1 MVKGMESPEESSE
14 TSDLSEEEI
23 RDYAL
28 EIGIDPE
35 TEPELMWLAKEA
47 RFARLPPGW
56 LEREDDSGNTTFH
69 NTYLQIASNVHPC
82 KLQYRKLVAQERDR
96 IQRTTA
102 VICSESTQ
110 GRKENGEPIHAV
122 GLFGS
127 GFLSII
133 GNRHEETASLT
144 LFSFE
149 DEDDGIISE
158 KESIPCSSNSD
169 IENISMNQWGE
180 QYKNTV
186 IEAHGHIRGTAAGG
200 GLRAKW
206 FHDGEECT
214 KTPTGLFCSGFLSV
228 LGSGQ
233 DEIACS
239 PSSYYVD
246 NDHTYEKEDSGGS
259 EVYIIQDQSSEFSQ
273 RHFSVETLGSSVDT
287 DSHLEVFVKEEQGL
301 DEFDR
306 LGEKCQQ
313 SSKYVQTPLS
323 SSFRRSGAKK
333 DKQVKKPNKTSG
345 ALFVSG
351 FFSVIEPGDEEVGC
365 FTQPNSDYAEG
376 IGICEKLLSEN
387 YTTCDSVP
395 EMDVKK
401 GKDKKPELTKS
412 QHSHDIDDT
421 WDSEQDKEE
430 EETVRPTGLLA
441 KFLYTNKSDGWDSQ
455 EDEDANTVKS
465 SVEYAD
471 KSVGEDTY
479 RVYQVH
485 KHTQCNG
492 AVLHSGAEQDKDKEE
507 RINKTQEVDDREGND
522 EENKAAESPNESR
535 GKSEDNLVDQGN
547 EHIEHP
553 DNVPDEESLNK
564 MDTTDSIE
572 STSDETTETETSSDT
587 TETTAQQETTSTEL
601 SPLTET
607 TQSPESRSTDLQDQQ
622 APSDFEYTE
631 NSAVCDRKQRMD
643 VKQEKAAKCQDIQS
657 TDAVLDLIDEQNRD
671 KEESINK
678 PSLKVPCKRKHLSPD
693 HRDSDSYPPGEEE
706 MYNKTYSRTAQQQVP
721 SNYVNTD
728 NYGYR
733 ECQQEMEVKED
744 EEEAAN
750 SQEFIG
756 EDTNSFPVVEDQE
769 EEEPLKKPKLSGGF
783 KDSNYFVY
791 FDSHLAIDFH
801 RQGKDEDEDSKG
813 TKSQDEPG
821 HGSFCKEPIQGTD
834 GAMGSEAKQVKEEER
849 PSKQFGELTCSHGHN
864 TKSPNQQ
871 TQVFMDCHTCVCPD
885 NQHACLAVHVKVKDE
900 GNVAA
905 KSRDKEE
912 PSKAHGRLGEVL
924 ESSNSAS
931 ESDSDCKEE
940 EDNDTET
947 SKSQDDDHQ
956 VDQEHERKRADAVED
971 IEAKDMA
978 KEGLIQNLG
987 DLFISGFLSV
997 ISTRQEESVSHT
1009 PPSLV
1014 MLLKRFLGPFLESS
1028 NSASELESDDKDR
1041 EDNDTEASKSQ
1052 DDSVEDP
1059 SSDYGHEHL
1068 KCNVGN
1074 LKTKLGKDKKE
1085 PIQTLTGLRDR
1096 DADPTEM
1103 AGMQEVLG
1111 QDEVDEDTV
1120 KTPRLFV
1127 DIPDWKT
1134 GLERDF
1140 KDEDDVEKAHTS
1152 KSLHDCGRYFS
1163 GEIMSSVQVDQLFE
1177 RSQSSGVSDVN
1188 QHEAEEQPIKTP
1200 GSQPHSI
1207 RAPTVATDELPRY
1220 PCLPP
1225 LLIKVQT
1232 ELLLRQ
1238 GRMHFCQED
1247 LKKQEDGKED
1257 NLNRE
1262 KKARMCLRQEKLQ
1275 REEQEEEEQLVKE
1288 KEKRISLRQQELKK
1302 EEEREMELLKREKE
1316 KRTHLLRER
1325 LKREE
1330 EEEAQQL
1337 KMAKGNRICVLKER
1351 LGEEKDE
1358 KLKNDLKRRTQ
1369 TQQDAQKKME
1379 PMEQLMMERRN
1390 KKLFDE
1396 NLRREDGSKPLN
1408 TKMETRAHHSQE
1420 EEDKEEQL
1428 KSDQEELSTEE
1439 ENDAEQIKREEKSRA
1454 HIFQEEFSSDEEEE
1468 DETFKKDKDIQSREQ
1483 LSSEEE
1489 EVGQLKVEK
1498 ERRTSCRLEKL
1509 GREEEEEV
1517 ARLKRDIFK
1526 RKSFL
1531 LAELCADFKKELQL
1545 RIQFSH
1551 DELKREEEEELEKL
1565 KREKERRMHQQKE
1578 KLLREEEDEA
1588 AQLKKEKERRIC
1600 CCRKM
1605 LRRHEEVEVEQLKQE
1620 KETRMQRHLQQL
1632 DREEES
1638 FLKNDKNLRK
1648 NLQKEPSREA
1658 EEAER
1663 SKRQKDL
1670 TCLRQQLRPKREE
1683 EEDEQLSN
1691 ATRTRLWQE
1700 ELRREEEEDERRN
1713 FNLPQD
1719 RLLREED
1726 LDQLNKEKDRRM
1738 RLYKETLR
1746 REEEEEL
1753 EFLKRESVAKVHCHK
1768 EALNRE
1774 EEKEMKQLKTEKEER
1789 IRVFQEELRREEA
1802 NERERLK
1809 RVRERKL
1816 SPGRK
1821 EHCIEEKGNKEL
1833 TREET
1838 KLKRQGMDPRTEE
1851 EEAMRL
1857 MREEMLCHE
1866 DCSREEEEELEV
1878 LKMDIMRRWLQQE
1891 KGGEKLEQ
1899 VGFKKEIEAR
1909 TQLLQDGLSKEDEN
1923 EGLKSCQKELSSE
1936 EEEMDEANQFNK
1948 KTEKGNY
1955 HWPQELE
1962 GEDEEQVEM
1971 KNREKVMRR
1980 QFSWEDLMSG
1990 EEEKV
1995 EEFIGV
2001 KDKLMQQELRIKE
2014 ERDVNVLAREKER
2027 RIHSGS
2033 EELKREEVK
2042 QLEREQKSRLGI
2054 HLEEL
2059 RREEKNEADEL
2070 KKEKERRTCRLLE
2083 ELREE
2088 EEEEAERLKKD
2099 KEKRMRLL
2107 REQLRREEEGERL
2120 NGENE
2125 RRIRLQQ
2132 EELIG
2137 QEEEEWCRMDKEE
2150 QMRLYLERLRKE
2162 EEETGE
2168 QLKIKKKK
2176 TMQNYQEELKREETM
2191 QVEQL
2196 RKEKEKRI
2204 GLLLEELK
2212 RQDDEQQYKLEKEN
2226 KLHDCQEMLLKEE
2239 NDAVDIF
2246 KREKEKR
2253 INRCQEEFKQEEEE
2267 EEERLNKEK
2276 ENRIRLLQDKL
2287 KEETEDLM
2295 VRLNNEK
2302 EHRMRLRQIDQ
2313 KGEKD
2318 EKILKT
2324 EYKERLR
2331 SLRQC
2336 ILAKKRE
2343 EEELLN
2349 KLSGRK
2355 ELPHSVQKDREE
2367 KEIRLRED
2375 RENVLREICLALE
2388 EERLVEHGMIKAQRR
2403 PYFEEL
2409 RSESDDELQ
2418 VLKTRLREERKE
2430 GLKFLSQ
2437 EARENMLGSSFCS
2450 SFDPLG
2456 GTVLGFQHH
2465 ILGGL
2470 GPIHVNTS
2478 HFSSLN
2484 PTLSLALSMPAS
2496 ANCPAYRPM
2505 HPSLSTPE
2513 HLPGPVR
2520 TAACSDP
2527 FISAPYITNP
2537 LGYCDQLSLNNFN
2550 EITVHRF
2557 QKQSA
2562 NWIPFVHI

>member
-1 MVKGMESPEESSE
+1 MQTHPPCNGTHHRCVIEWQEEDAQRRPVNK
-14 TSDLSEEEI
+14 TANNTAHSEETIRKRLDDEI

-102 VICSESTQ
+102 VVCSESTQ
-110 GRKENGEPIHAV
+110 GRNENGEPIHAV

-206 FHDGEECT
+206 FPDGEEFT
-214 KTPTGLFCSGFLSV
+214 KTPT
-228 LGSGQ
+228 
-233 DEIACS
+233 
-239 PSSYYVD
+239 
-246 NDHTYEKEDSGGS
+246 
-259 EVYIIQDQSSEFSQ
+259 
-273 RHFSVETLGSSVDT
+273 
-287 DSHLEVFVKEEQGL
+287 
-301 DEFDR
+301 
-306 LGEKCQQ
+306 
-313 SSKYVQTPLS
+313 
-323 SSFRRSGAKK
+323 
-333 DKQVKKPNKTSG
+333 

-421 WDSEQDKEE
+421 WDSEQDE

-492 AVLHSGAEQDKDKEE
+492 AVLHSGAEQDKDNEE
-507 RINKTQEVDDREGND
+507 HINKTEVDDREGND
-522 EENKAAESPNESR
+522 EENKAAESPDESR
-535 GKSEDNLVDQGN
+535 GKSEDNLVDQGH

-553 DNVPDEESLNK
+553 DNVPDKESLNK
-564 MDTTDSIE
+564 MYSIVQQIILLILEQVALQSQDTTDSTE
-572 STSDETTETETSSDT
+572 STSDETTETETSLDT

-622 APSDFEYTE
+622 RLVQSPIMCKAPSDFEYTE

-643 VKQEKAAKCQDIQS
+643 VKQEKTAKCQDIQS
-657 TDAVLDLIDEQNRD
+657 TDAVLDSIDEQNRD

-693 HRDSDSYPPGEEE
+693 HRDRDSYPPGEEE
-706 MYNKTYSRTAQQQVP
+706 MYTKTYSRTTQQQVP

-728 NYGYR
+728 SYGYR
-733 ECQQEMEVKED
+733 ECRQEMDVKED

-750 SQEFIG
+750 SQVFIG

-769 EEEPLKKPKLSGGF
+769 EEEPFKKPKLSGGF
-783 KDSNYFVY
+783 KDSNYVVY

-801 RQGKDEDEDSKG
+801 RQRKDGDEDSEG

-849 PSKQFGELTCSHGHN
+849 PSKQFGELTCSHGYN
-864 TKSPNQQ
+864 TKSPTHQ
-871 TQVFMDCHTCVCPD
+871 TQVYMDCHTCVCPD
-885 NQHACLAVHVKVKDE
+885 NQHACLEVHVKVKDE

-931 ESDSDCKEE
+931 ESDSDCKEG
-940 EDNDTET
+940 EDNDSET
-947 SKSQDDDHQ
+947 SKSQDDSVHDPSSDDVLDHQ
-956 VDQEHERKRADAVED
+956 VDQEHERIQRADTVKD
-971 IEAKDMA
+971 IEAKEDMA
-978 KEGLIQNLG
+978 KAGPIQNLG

-1059 SSDYGHEHL
+1059 SSDYGHERL

-1085 PIQTLTGLRDR
+1085 PIQMLTGLRDR

-1111 QDEVDEDTV
+1111 QDEVDEDPV
-1120 KTPRLFV
+1120 KTPRLLV
-1127 DIPDWKT
+1127 HIPDWET

-1200 GSQPHSI
+1200 GSQPHTI

-1257 NLNRE
+1257 HLNRE

-1275 REEQEEEEQLVKE
+1275 REEQEEEEQLVME

-1337 KMAKGNRICVLKER
+1337 KMVKRKRICVLQER
-1351 LGEEKDE
+1351 LGEDKDE
-1358 KLKNDLKRRTQ
+1358 KLKNYLKRRTQ

-1390 KKLFDE
+1390 RKLYEE
-1396 NLRREDGSKPLN
+1396 NLKREDGSKPLN

-1439 ENDAEQIKREEKSRA
+1439 ENDAEQIKREEKLRA

-1468 DETFKKDKDIQSREQ
+1468 DETFKKDKDIQSQEQ

-1498 ERRTSCRLEKL
+1498 ERRTSCCLEKL
-1509 GREEEEEV
+1509 GREEEEAV

-1526 RKSFL
+1526 RKSLL
-1531 LAELCADFKKELQL
+1531 LAELSADFKKELQL

-1551 DELKREEEEELEKL
+1551 DELEREEEEELEKL

-1588 AQLKKEKERRIC
+1588 VQLKKEKERRIC
-1600 CCRKM
+1600 CCREV

-1620 KETRMQRHLQQL
+1620 KETRMRRHLQQL

-1638 FLKNDKNLRK
+1638 FLRNDKHMRK

-1658 EEAER
+1658 EEAEQ

-1670 TCLRQQLRPKREE
+1670 TCLRQQLRPKSEE

-1713 FNLPQD
+1713 FNLPRD

-1726 LDQLNKEKDRRM
+1726 LDQLNKEKDKRM
-1738 RLYKETLR
+1738 RLYQETLR

-1774 EEKEMKQLKTEKEER
+1774 EEKEMKQLKTDKEER
-1789 IRVFQEELRREEA
+1789 MRVFQEGLRREEA

-1809 RVRERKL
+1809 RVRERKS

-1838 KLKRQGMDPRTEE
+1838 KLKRQGMDQRTEE

-1899 VGFKKEIEAR
+1899 DGFKKEIEAR
-1909 TQLLQDGLSKEDEN
+1909 TQLLQDGLSKEDE
-1923 EGLKSCQKELSSE
+1923 GLKREKDKRMSSCQKELSSE
-1936 EEEMDEANQFNK
+1936 EEEMDEANRFNK
-1948 KTEKGNY
+1948 KKEKGNY
-1955 HWPQELE
+1955 HWPQELK

-1971 KNREKVMRR
+1971 KNRGRVMRR

-2001 KDKLMQQELRIKE
+2001 KDKLVQQELRIKE
-2014 ERDVNVLAREKER
+2014 ERDVKVLAREKER

-2042 QLEREQKSRLGI
+2042 QLEREQKSRLCI

-2059 RREEKNEADEL
+2059 RREEKKEADEL
-2070 KKEKERRTCRLLE
+2070 KKEKEKRICRLLE

-2120 NGENE
+2120 NRENE

-2150 QMRLYLERLRKE
+2150 KMRLYLEKLRKE

-2168 QLKIKKKK
+2168 QLKIKKEK
-2176 TMQNYQEELKREETM
+2176 TMQNYHEELRREETM

-2212 RQDDEQQYKLEKEN
+2212 RQDDEQQYKQEKEN

-2239 NDAVDIF
+2239 NDAVEIF

-2253 INRCQEEFKQEEEE
+2253 INRCQEQFKQEEEE
-2267 EEERLNKEK
+2267 EEEWLNKEK

-2287 KEETEDLM
+2287 KEETEELM
-2295 VRLNNEK
+2295 ARLNNEK

-2318 EKILKT
+2318 EKMLKT

-2349 KLSGRK
+2349 KLSGQK
-2355 ELPHSVQKDREE
+2355 ELHHSVQKDRDE

-2430 GLKFLSQ
+2430 GLNFLSQ
-2437 EARENMLGSSFCS
+2437 EARAIMLDSSFCS

-2456 GTVLGFQHH
+2456 GTVLGSQHH

-2520 TAACSDP
+2520 TAARIDP
-2527 FISAPYITNP
+2527 LISAPYITNP

>member
-1 MVKGMESPEESSE
+1 M
-14 TSDLSEEEI
+14 
-23 RDYAL
+23 R
-28 EIGIDPE
+28 
-35 TEPELMWLAKEA
+35 
-47 RFARLPPGW
+47 
-56 LEREDDSGNTTFH
+56 
-69 NTYLQIASNVHPC
+69 
-82 KLQYRKLVAQERDR
+82 
-96 IQRTTA
+96 
-102 VICSESTQ
+102 
-110 GRKENGEPIHAV
+110 
-122 GLFGS
+122 
-127 GFLSII
+127 
-133 GNRHEETASLT
+133 
-144 LFSFE
+144 
-149 DEDDGIISE
+149 
-158 KESIPCSSNSD
+158 
-169 IENISMNQWGE
+169 
-180 QYKNTV
+180 
-186 IEAHGHIRGTAAGG
+186 
-200 GLRAKW
+200 
-206 FHDGEECT
+206 
-214 KTPTGLFCSGFLSV
+214 
-228 LGSGQ
+228 
-233 DEIACS
+233 
-239 PSSYYVD
+239 
-246 NDHTYEKEDSGGS
+246 
-259 EVYIIQDQSSEFSQ
+259 
-273 RHFSVETLGSSVDT
+273 
-287 DSHLEVFVKEEQGL
+287 
-301 DEFDR
+301 
-306 LGEKCQQ
+306 
-313 SSKYVQTPLS
+313 
-323 SSFRRSGAKK
+323 
-333 DKQVKKPNKTSG
+333 VKKPNKTSG

-365 FTQPNSDYAEG
+365 FTQPNSDYAKG
-376 IGICEKLLSEN
+376 IGICKKLLSEN
-387 YTTCDSVP
+387 STTFESVP

-441 KFLYTNKSDGWDSQ
+441 KILYSNKSDCWDSQ
-455 EDEDANTVKS
+455 EDENANAVKS

-471 KSVGEDTY
+471 KSVGDDTY
-479 RVYQVH
+479 RVDQVH
-485 KHTQCNG
+485 KHTQCKG

-507 RINKTQEVDDREGND
+507 RINKTQEVNDNERND
-522 EENKAAESPNESR
+522 EENKAAESQDVY
-535 GKSEDNLVDQGN
+535 GDKSEDNLVDQGQ

-553 DNVPDEESLNK
+553 DNVSDKESLNK
-564 MDTTDSIE
+564 MDTTDSTE
-572 STSDETTETETSSDT
+572 SSSDETTETETSSDT
-587 TETTAQQETTSTEL
+587 TETTAQQETTTTEL

-631 NSAVCDRKQRMD
+631 NSAVFDRKQWMD

-657 TDAVLDLIDEQNRD
+657 TDAVLDSVDEQNRD

-678 PSLKVPCKRKHLSPD
+678 PRLKVPCKRKHLSRD
-693 HRDSDSYPPGEEE
+693 HRDSDSYLSGEEE
-706 MYNKTYSRTAQQQVP
+706 MFNKTYTRTAQQQVP
-721 SNYVNTD
+721 SNYVNTES
-728 NYGYR
+728 YGYR
-733 ECQQEMEVKED
+733 ESQQEIGVKED
-744 EEEAAN
+744 EEEAVN
-750 SQEFIG
+750 SQESICD
-756 EDTNSFPVVEDQE
+756 DTKSFPVVEDHE
-769 EEEPLKKPKLSGGF
+769 EEEPFKKPKLSGGF

-801 RQGKDEDEDSKG
+801 RQGKDEHEDSEG

-871 TQVFMDCHTCVCPD
+871 THVFMDCHTCVCPD

-912 PSKAHGRLGEVL
+912 PSKAHGEKALSGEISSKSPKKSELPDKQLLGEVL

-931 ESDSDCKEE
+931 ELDSDCKEG

-947 SKSQDDDHQ
+947 SKSQDDSVHDPSSDDVQ
-956 VDQEHERKRADAVED
+956 VDQEHERFQRADAVED
-971 IEAKDMA
+971 MEAKEDMA
-978 KEGLIQNLG
+978 KDGPIQNLG

-1009 PPSLV
+1009 PPNP
-1014 MLLKRFLGPFLESS
+1014 LLKRILGPFLESS
-1028 NSASELESDDKDR
+1028 NSASELESDDKDG
-1041 EDNDTEASKSQ
+1041 EDNDTEASNCQ

-1059 SSDYGHEHL
+1059 SSDNGHERL
-1068 KCNVGN
+1068 KRNVED

-1085 PIQTLTGLRDR
+1085 LIQTLTGLRDR

-1111 QDEVDEDTV
+1111 QDKVDENLV

-1127 DIPDWKT
+1127 DIPDWET

-1140 KDEDDVEKAHTS
+1140 KDEDDFEKPHTS
-1152 KSLHDCGRYFS
+1152 KSLHDCGRYYS
-1163 GEIMSSVQVDQLFE
+1163 GEILSSVQVDQLFE
-1177 RSQSSGVSDVN
+1177 HSQCTASGVSDVN
-1188 QHEAEEQPIKTP
+1188 QDEEQPIKTP
-1200 GSQPHSI
+1200 GSQPHTFG
-1207 RAPTVATDELPRY
+1207 APTVATDELPRY
-1220 PCLPP
+1220 PCHPP

-1232 ELLLRQ
+1232 ELLLGH
-1238 GRMHFCQED
+1238 GRMHFCQEA

-1257 NLNRE
+1257 NLNSE
-1262 KKARMCLRQEKLQ
+1262 KKARMCLLQEKLQ

-1288 KEKRISLRQQELKK
+1288 KEKRIRLRQQELKK

-1337 KMAKGNRICVLKER
+1337 MMAKGKRICVLQER

-1358 KLKNDLKRRTQ
+1358 KLKTLY
-1369 TQQDAQKKME
+1369 
-1379 PMEQLMMERRN
+1379 
-1390 KKLFDE
+1390 DE
-1396 NLRREDGSKPLN
+1396 NLRRIDGSKTLN
-1408 TKMETRAHHSQE
+1408 TYIETRAHRRQE

-1439 ENDAEQIKREEKSRA
+1439 ENDAEEIKREKKSRA
-1454 HIFQEEFSSDEEEE
+1454 HIFQEEFSSEEEEE
-1468 DETFKKDKDIQSREQ
+1468 DEMLKKDKDIQSQEQ

-1498 ERRTSCRLEKL
+1498 ERRTSFCLEKL
-1509 GREEEEEV
+1509 ETEEEV

-1526 RKSFL
+1526 RKSLL

-1551 DELKREEEEELEKL
+1551 DELIREEEEELEKL
-1565 KREKERRMHQQKE
+1565 KREKERRTHQQKE
-1578 KLLREEEDEA
+1578 KLLREEEDEV

-1600 CCRKM
+1600 CCRKV

-1620 KETRMQRHLQQL
+1620 KETRMRHHLQQL

-1638 FLKNDKNLRK
+1638 FLKNDKHMRK
-1648 NLQKEPSREA
+1648 NLQKEPSRLA

-1663 SKRQKDL
+1663 SNRQKDL
-1670 TCLRQQLRPKREE
+1670 TGLRQQLHPKKEE

-1691 ATRTRLWQE
+1691 ATTTWLWQE

-1713 FNLPQD
+1713 FNLRRD

-1726 LDQLNKEKDRRM
+1726 LDLLNKEKDRRM
-1738 RLYKETLR
+1738 SLYQERLR

-1753 EFLKRESVAKVHCHK
+1753 EFLKRESVAKVHYHK

-1774 EEKEMKQLKTEKEER
+1774 EEKEIKQLKTEKEER

-1809 RVRERKL
+1809 RVRERKS
-1816 SPGRK
+1816 SPGR
-1821 EHCIEEKGNKEL
+1821 EEKGNKQL

-1838 KLKRQGMDPRTEE
+1838 KLKPHGMDPGIEE

-1866 DCSREEEEELEV
+1866 DSRREEEEELEV
-1878 LKMDIMRRWLQQE
+1878 LKMDIIRRWLQQE

-1899 VGFKKEIEAR
+1899 DVFKKEVKAR
-1909 TQLLQDGLSKEDEN
+1909 TQLIQDGLSKEDE
-1923 EGLKSCQKELSSE
+1923 GLKRENEKIMYSWQKELSSE
-1936 EEEMDEANQFNK
+1936 EEEEPVDLKWEGEKKRSLLPQEAVLLIKKEEITEQLPTAKTCGTHFRQELKEEMDEANRFNK
-1948 KTEKGNY
+1948 KKEKGIY

-1962 GEDEEQVEM
+1962 GEDEEQVA
-1971 KNREKVMRR
+1971 
-1980 QFSWEDLMSG
+1980 
-1990 EEEKV
+1990 
-1995 EEFIGV
+1995 
-2001 KDKLMQQELRIKE
+2001 
-2014 ERDVNVLAREKER
+2014 RDVKVLAREKEII
-2027 RIHSGS
+2027 IHSGS

-2042 QLEREQKSRLGI
+2042 QSEREQKSRLCI

-2070 KKEKERRTCRLLE
+2070 KKEKEKRIRRLLE

-2107 REQLRREEEGERL
+2107 REQLRREEQGERL
-2120 NGENE
+2120 KRENE

-2137 QEEEEWCRMDKEE
+2137 QEEEEWYRMDKEE
-2150 QMRLYLERLRKE
+2150 QMRLYLEKLRKE

-2168 QLKIKKKK
+2168 QLKIKKEK
-2176 TMQNYQEELKREETM
+2176 TMQNYHEELRREERM

-2196 RKEKEKRI
+2196 QKEKEKRI

-2212 RQDDEQQYKLEKEN
+2212 RQDEQQCKKEKEN
-2226 KLHDCQEMLLKEE
+2226 KLHDCREMLLKEE
-2239 NDAVDIF
+2239 NDAVEIF

-2253 INRCQEEFKQEEEE
+2253 INCCQEELKREEEE

-2287 KEETEDLM
+2287 KEETEELM

-2313 KGEKD
+2313 KGEND
-2318 EKILKT
+2318 EKKLKT

-2349 KLSGRK
+2349 KLSGQK
-2355 ELPHSVQKDREE
+2355 ELRHSVLKDREE

-2388 EERLVEHGMIKAQRR
+2388 EERLVKHGMIKGQRR
-2403 PYFEEL
+2403 PYFEDL
-2409 RSESDDELQ
+2409 RSESDEELQ

-2437 EARENMLGSSFCS
+2437 EAREIMLGPSFCS

-2456 GTVLGFQHH
+2456 GTALGSQHH

-2496 ANCPAYRPM
+2496 ANCLAYRPM

-2520 TAACSDP
+2520 TAACMDP
-2527 FISAPYITNP
+2527 LISAPYIANP

-2562 NWIPFVHI
+2562 NWIPFLSI